1 MPFFPPATL
10 TLSIFFWQVRVFIHK
25 ELCPFIDHFPEAFR
39 EMVQP
44 KAVFTE
50 ALILFQGPT
59 KVEEELLVI
68 YPWKI
73 HIYQYSGAIEHD
85 VSEI

>member
-1 MPFFPPATL
+1 
-10 TLSIFFWQVRVFIHK
+10 
-25 ELCPFIDHFPEAFR
+25 
-39 EMVQP
+39 MVQP